1 MYNYSNNTRE
11 VSLTGFVYEVEEGG
25 WVKGIAISTGDE
37 DYIVDK
43 NEWEEKLRNEIE
55 NDIQV
60 TGIVTKD
67 PDGKQ
72 HIRVTGY
79 ELLYKDGEYNLIYS
93 LDDDDDF

>member
-1 MYNYSNNTRE
+1 MYSSSNNTRE
-11 VSLTGFVYEVEEGG
+11 VSLIGFIYEVEERG

-55 NDIQV
+55 NDVQV

-67 PDGKQ
+67 SDGKL

-79 ELLYKDGEYNLIYS
+79 ELLYKDGEYNLICS
-93 LDDDDDF
+93 MDDDDF